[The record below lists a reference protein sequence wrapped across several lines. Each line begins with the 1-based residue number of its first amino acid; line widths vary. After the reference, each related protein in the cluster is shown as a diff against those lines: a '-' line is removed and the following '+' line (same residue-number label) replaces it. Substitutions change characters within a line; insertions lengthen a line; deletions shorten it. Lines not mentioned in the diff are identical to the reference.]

1 MIGLEAAIGL
11 TREARV
17 LVDVADM
24 RIVHVSSAVFTL
36 SGHRFADLANQPLAG
51 LFHLDSERMEAI
63 TARVA
68 ACARFSERVQLTAVG
83 EPYFEAMITSQPVVA
98 SLGDPPRYV
107 SIRIV
112 RLVPA
117 DSMPMPLQLLDAEG
131 RRSMRKIVATLP
143 PAAPAFLYDL
153 DGAGSGSEIELG

>member
-1 MIGLEAAIGL
+1 MMRLEVAIGL

-24 RIVHVSSAVFTL
+24 RIVHASSAVFTL
-36 SGHRFADLANQPLAG
+36 SGRRFADLANQPLAG
-51 LFHLDSERMEAI
+51 LFHIDSGRMEAI

-68 ACARFSERVQLTAVG
+68 ACARFAERVQLTAAG
-83 EPYFEAMITSQPVVA
+83 EPPFEAMITSRPVIA
-98 SLGDPPRYV
+98 SPGEPPRHV

-117 DSMPMPLQLLDAEG
+117 DSMPMPTQLLDAEG
-131 RRSMRKIVATLP
+131 RRIMRKIVATLP
-143 PAAPAFLYDL
+143 PTAPAFLYDF
-153 DGAGSGSEIELG
+153 DGAGSGSDIELG